1 MLTIVTSLVMTA
13 MRLLLPACEYE
24 DVSNCYWSASEQG
37 NGQGMDFFTLNG
49 NVYTAENADNWF
61 PTDLTK

>member
-1 MLTIVTSLVMTA
+1 MATIVIALIMSA
-13 MRLLLPACEYE
+13 MQAILPACQYE
-24 DVSNCYWSASEQG
+24 DVTNCYWSASEQG
-37 NGQGMDFFTLNG
+37 NGQGMDFFTLDG